1 MKLYEVLNLLGKRNS
16 KIKITFNEDEN
27 YLSYTKVT
35 IEGYIL
41 NIGMKE
47 LLPVINKPVKIL
59 VCHRGNYY
67 EIFIDNCD

>member
-16 KIKITFNEDEN
+16 KVKITFNEDER

-35 IEGYIL
+35 IEGYVL
-41 NIGMKE
+41 NMGMKD
-47 LLPVINKPVKIL
+47 LLPVFNKPVKRL

-67 EIFIDNCD
+67 EIFIDNSD